1 MLTIP
6 GPKSRFCDGM
16 SRRSWLQIG
25 CLALGGMAL
34 PDILRAE
41 AENGATG
48 GRAKGI
54 IMVVLPGG
62 PSHLDMYDLKPDA
75 PSEIRGEFRPIA
87 TNVPG
92 IDICE
97 LMPRLAARTDKLTL
111 IRSLH
116 GFRNDHNT
124 HWCTTGWESHPPM
137 PSSPIVVGYPPG
149 DWPSMGAILSRQL
162 GQRAPGVP
170 AAIDLVPVDP
180 DARFIMR
187 TAPTQGGYLGAAHA
201 GLEVQAVDRRNITL
215 NGVNLRRLADR
226 RALLGSFDRFRRQVD
241 RGDFTDDGIDE
252 FHRRAFEVLT
262 SRRLADALDLSRE
275 DQDGR
280 NRYGLDGSYPNERE
294 GKTML
299 DQFLLAR
306 RVIEAGARC
315 VTLAFSRWPFGRM
328 LQGDYNWDWH
338 KDNFTEARG
347 ALPLFDLGMS
357 ALIDD
362 LEERGLL
369 DDIAVVAWGEFGR
382 TPKINANAGR
392 DHWPNVAGA
401 LLAGGGMNCGQVL
414 GSTTR
419 LGEEP
424 LNRPIHFRDVFASLY
439 DRLGIDVSTTQFT
452 DLAGRPQYLVG
463 DHRPLPELVG

>member
-6 GPKSRFCDGM
+6 GEQSRFCDGM

-25 CLALGGMAL
+25 GLALGGMAL

-41 AENGATG
+41 AESGDTA

-75 PSEIRGEFRPIA
+75 PSEIRGEFQPIA

-137 PSSPIVVGYPPG
+137 ASSPIVAGYPPG
-149 DWPSMGAILSRQL
+149 DWPSMGAILSKQL

-201 GLEVQAVDRRNITL
+201 GGPGHA
-215 NGVNLRRLADR
+215 
-226 RALLGSFDRFRRQVD
+226 
-241 RGDFTDDGIDE
+241 
-252 FHRRAFEVLT
+252 
-262 SRRLADALDLSRE
+262 
-275 DQDGR
+275 
-280 NRYGLDGSYPNERE
+280 
-294 GKTML
+294 
-299 DQFLLAR
+299 
-306 RVIEAGARC
+306 
-315 VTLAFSRWPFGRM
+315 
-328 LQGDYNWDWH
+328 
-338 KDNFTEARG
+338 
-347 ALPLFDLGMS
+347 
-357 ALIDD
+357 
-362 LEERGLL
+362 
-369 DDIAVVAWGEFGR
+369 
-382 TPKINANAGR
+382 
-392 DHWPNVAGA
+392 
-401 LLAGGGMNCGQVL
+401 
-414 GSTTR
+414 
-419 LGEEP
+419 
-424 LNRPIHFRDVFASLY
+424 
-439 DRLGIDVSTTQFT
+439 
-452 DLAGRPQYLVG
+452 
-463 DHRPLPELVG
+463 